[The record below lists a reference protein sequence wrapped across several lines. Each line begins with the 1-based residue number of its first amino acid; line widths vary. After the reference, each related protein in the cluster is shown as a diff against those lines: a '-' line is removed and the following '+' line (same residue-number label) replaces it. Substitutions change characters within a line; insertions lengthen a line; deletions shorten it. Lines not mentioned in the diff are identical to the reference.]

1 MKKIL
6 GAVFEKNHKPTN
18 YYYYY
23 YYYYGSDSMGPE
35 RYAQVQNRKNYPCS
49 ERLYKPTLLSSY
61 EMDKQNDLN
70 SEGFDLKWSTANTMC
85 HEVFD
90 ENLSSNIDPGIPIGN
105 EVKSLEGG
113 GTTVHKKQP
122 KNTPILQITAE
133 DDPKTFLQNLKA
145 KNKDRPIIA
154 HLNINFLDIKFEPLK
169 DMIKENVDIS
179 LISETKLNDTFPDG
193 QFTID
198 GYKEPIRLDRNRHGG
213 GLMFFVKNDLDCKE
227 IYRFPKKKKE
237 S

>member
-1 MKKIL
+1 
-6 GAVFEKNHKPTN
+6 
-18 YYYYY
+18 
-23 YYYYGSDSMGPE
+23 
-35 RYAQVQNRKNYPCS
+35 
-49 ERLYKPTLLSSY
+49 
-61 EMDKQNDLN
+61 
-70 SEGFDLKWSTANTMC
+70 MC

-154 HLNINFLDIKFEPLK
+154 YLNINFLDLKFEPLK
-169 DMIKENVDIS
+169 DMIKENVDIL

-213 GLMFFVKNDLDCKE
+213 GLMFFVKDDLDCKE
-227 IYRFPKKKKE
+227 IYRFPKKKRKLKASLLNLLFE
-237 S
+237 IQNG